1 MSELEGYKQLI
12 LPVLKRY
19 LIKRAAFF
27 GSLAK
32 NNMSENSDIDLLIEP
47 PEANFTLFKMLS
59 LEMEITDLTNRKVD
73 LVEFSALKASIKGEV
88 LSSAI
93 SIL

>member
-12 LPVLKRY
+12 LPILKRY
-19 LIKRAAFF
+19 FIKRAAFF

-32 NNMSENSDIDLLIEP
+32 DNISENSDIDLLIEP
-47 PEANFTLFKMLS
+47 EKDFTLFKMLS
-59 LEMEITDLTNRKVD
+59 LEQEITDLTKRKVD
-73 LVEFSALKASIKGEV
+73 LVEFSALKPSIKGEV